1 MNIPYGPVLVVED
14 VPNVL
19 ELLEVTLRFKGYP
32 VVTARNGQEALDC
45 IVRERPAIIITD
57 ILMPKMDGYA
67 LAHAVRKDP
76 RTRQIPIV
84 FLSAT
89 YVTPE
94 DKKFALSL
102 GAVRFLEKPV
112 DTEDFLLTI
121 AEILTMGTP
130 ANVPAPMPE
139 SEFFEGYR
147 ERLEQKL
154 RHKSTQIS
162 RTERLL
168 QTLPEE
174 QRPAFESLLKQAVSD
189 RDEIQIELDQL
200 YKILNEM
207 QAEGKDEAK
216 PR

>member
-1 MNIPYGPVLVVED
+1 MNIPYGPILVVED

-32 VVTARNGQEALDC
+32 VITARNGQEALE
-45 IVRERPAIIITD
+45 RLAHERPALIITD
-57 ILMPKMDGYA
+57 ILMPKMDGFA
-67 LAHAVRKDP
+67 LAHALRKDP
-76 RTRQIPIV
+76 RYRQIPLI

-102 GAVRFLEKPV
+102 GAVRFIEKPI

-130 ANVPAPMPE
+130 TSPLPL
-139 SEFFEGYR
+139 SELAFYAGYR
-147 ERLEQKL
+147 DRLEQKL
-154 RHKSTQIS
+154 RYKDTQIM

-174 QRPAFESLLKQAVSD
+174 QKAAFESLLNQAVAD
-189 RDEIQIELDQL
+189 RAEIQSELDQL
-200 YKILNEM
+200 FKLLSEF
-207 QAEGKDEAK
+207 APAAPGK
-216 PR
+216 P

>member
-1 MNIPYGPVLVVED
+1 MNIPYGPILVVED

-32 VVTARNGQEALDC
+32 VITARNGQEAL
-45 IVRERPAIIITD
+45 ERLEHEHPALIITD

-76 RTRQIPIV
+76 RTCQIPII

-89 YVTPE
+89 YVTPD

-121 AEILTMGTP
+121 AEILTLGGETKAKP
-130 ANVPAPMPE
+130 LSEN
-139 SEFFEGYR
+139 EFFDGYR
-147 ERLEQKL
+147 ERLDQKL
-154 RHKSTQIS
+154 RHKNTQIA

-174 QRPAFESLLKQAVSD
+174 QKPAFESLLKQAISD
-189 RDEIQIELDQL
+189 RDEIQAELDQL
-200 YKILNEM
+200 YKILNEIN
-207 QAEGKDEAK
+207 ADNSK
-216 PR
+216 

>member
-1 MNIPYGPVLVVED
+1 MNIPYGPILVVED

-32 VVTARNGQEALDC
+32 VATACNGQEALER
-45 IVRERPAIIITD
+45 IVRERPALIITD

-76 RTRQIPIV
+76 RTRQIPII

-121 AEILTMGTP
+121 AEILTMGSP
-130 ANVPAPMPE
+130 DVPAPMSE
-139 SEFFEGYR
+139 SEFFTGYR

-154 RHKSTQIS
+154 RHKTTQIT

-168 QTLPEE
+168 QTLPSE
-174 QRPAFESLLKQAVSD
+174 QKPAFESLLKQAIND
-189 RDEIQIELDQL
+189 RDEIQLELEQL
-200 YKILNEM
+200 QKLLAEM
-207 QAEGKDEAK
+207 DLGTVSQSS
-216 PR
+216 PL